1 MPFKVLIANRGE
13 IALRAIRACK
23 ELNISTVSVYSE
35 GDKDL
40 KHLKFS
46 DETVCIGPASPLESY
61 LNTPAIL
68 SAAELT
74 QVDGIYPGYGFLA
87 EDSNFAEMCEKSG
100 FKFIGP
106 NSETIKNMG
115 DKITAKTL
123 AEESGIQIVPGYKDD
138 IPEDPEEFKKIA
150 KNIGYPIMIK
160 ATAGGGGRG
169 MRVVE
174 SEDDLISS
182 AEITMQEAK
191 NAFGNEKIY
200 LEKFIP
206 NPRHIEIQVVG
217 DGKGHAIHLGTRDCS
232 MQRRHQKIIEEA
244 PAKNIDQD
252 ALDQT
257 YEASIKLCK
266 KLKYEGAGTI
276 EFLYENAE
284 FYFIEMNTRIQ
295 VEHPVTEMIT
305 GFDIVKAQLR
315 IALGMEITLQQES
328 INFNGHA
335 MECRINAED
344 PETFQPTKIGKH
356 CLIMAYSHIAHDCIV
371 GDHCIFSN
379 NSTLAGHISVGN
391 HVILA
396 GMTAV
401 HQFCSI
407 GDHAFVA
414 GGSLVRK
421 DIPPFVK
428 AAREPLSYAGVNS
441 VGLRRRGFDSDK
453 IKEIQSIYRILYQK
467 NFNNTQATQIIEA
480 EMEASTERDD
490 ILQFIR
496 LSQRGIMKGYIQN

>member
-35 GDKDL
+35 GDKDV

-74 QVDGIYPGYGFLA
+74 QVDAIYPGYGFLA

-106 NSETIKNMG
+106 SSETIKNMG

-123 AEESGIQIVPGYKDD
+123 AENSGIQIVPGYKND

-150 KNIGYPIMIK
+150 KEIGYPIMIK

-174 SEDDLISS
+174 NEDDLISS

-217 DGKGHAIHLGTRDCS
+217 DGKGHAIHLGSRDCS

-244 PAKNIDQD
+244 PAKNIDKN
-252 ALDQT
+252 ALEQT
-257 YEASIKLCK
+257 YEASINLCK

-276 EFLYENAE
+276 EFLYEDGE

-315 IALGMEITLQQES
+315 IALGMEISLSQES
-328 INFNGHA
+328 ITFNGHA

-344 PETFQPTKIGKH
+344 PETFQPSPGKITKMHTPGGFGIR
-356 CLIMAYSHIAHDCIV
+356 YDSHIYGGYTVPPYYDSLLAKIITQANSRNSAIKRMISALDEFFIDGIKTNHSLHQRILHDE
-371 GDHCIFSN
+371 
-379 NSTLAGHISVGN
+379 T
-391 HVILA
+391 
-396 GMTAV
+396 
-401 HQFCSI
+401 
-407 GDHAFVA
+407 FVA
-414 GGSLVRK
+414 NKHTINYLENEFLK
-421 DIPPFVK
+421 
-428 AAREPLSYAGVNS
+428 N
-441 VGLRRRGFDSDK
+441 DS
-453 IKEIQSIYRILYQK
+453 
-467 NFNNTQATQIIEA
+467 
-480 EMEASTERDD
+480 
-490 ILQFIR
+490 
-496 LSQRGIMKGYIQN
+496 

>member
-1 MPFKVLIANRGE
+1 MAFKVLIANRGE

-46 DETVCIGPASPLESY
+46 DETVCIGPSSPLESY
-61 LNTPAIL
+61 LNTAAIL

-74 QVDGIYPGYGFLA
+74 QVNAIYPGYGFLA

-106 NSETIKNMG
+106 ASGTIKSMG

-123 AEESGIQIVPGYKDD
+123 AEDAGIQIVPGYKED
-138 IPEDPEEFKKIA
+138 IPKNEEEFKKIA
-150 KNIGYPIMIK
+150 KDIGYPIMIK

-174 SEDDLISS
+174 HEDDLISH

-200 LEKFIP
+200 LEKFIA
-206 NPRHIEIQVVG
+206 NPRHIEVQIVG

-244 PAKNIDQD
+244 PARNINED
-252 ALDQT
+252 ALNKT
-257 YEASIKLCK
+257 YEACTNLCK
-266 KLKYEGAGTI
+266 KIKYEGVGTI
-276 EFLYENAE
+276 EFLYEDGE

-305 GFDIVKAQLR
+305 GFDLVKAQLR
-315 IALGMEITLQQES
+315 IALGMNITLNQEN
-328 INFNGHA
+328 IQFTGHS

-344 PETFQPTKIGKH
+344 PETFQPSPGKITKMHTPGGFGIR
-356 CLIMAYSHIAHDCIV
+356 YDSHIYGGYLVPPYYD
-371 GDHCIFSN
+371 SL
-379 NSTLAGHISVGN
+379 LA
-391 HVILA
+391 
-396 GMTAV
+396 
-401 HQFCSI
+401 
-407 GDHAFVA
+407 
-414 GGSLVRK
+414 
-421 DIPPFVK
+421 
-428 AAREPLSYAGVNS
+428 
-441 VGLRRRGFDSDK
+441 K
-453 IKEIQSIYRILYQK
+453 II
-467 NFNNTQATQIIEA
+467 TQANSRESAIKRMISALDEFFIDGIKTNHSLHQKILH
-480 EMEASTERDD
+480 DD
-490 ILQFIR
+490 TFLNNKHTINYLENEF
-496 LSQRGIMKGYIQN
+496 LKNVS

>member
-1 MPFKVLIANRGE
+1 MTFKVLIANRGE

-46 DETVCIGPASPLESY
+46 DETVCIGPSSPLESY
-61 LNTPAIL
+61 LNKAAIL

-74 QVDGIYPGYGFLA
+74 QVNAIYPGYGFLA

-106 NSETIKNMG
+106 ASGTIKSMG

-123 AEESGIQIVPGYKDD
+123 AEDAGIQIVPGYKED
-138 IPEDPEEFKKIA
+138 IPKNEEEFKKIA
-150 KNIGYPIMIK
+150 KDIGYPIMIK

-174 SEDDLISS
+174 NEDDLISH

-200 LEKFIP
+200 LEKFIA
-206 NPRHIEIQVVG
+206 NPRHIEVQIVG
-217 DGKGHAIHLGTRDCS
+217 DGKGNAIHLGTRDCS

-244 PAKNIDQD
+244 PARNINED
-252 ALDQT
+252 ALNKT
-257 YEASIKLCK
+257 YEACTNLCK
-266 KLKYEGAGTI
+266 KIKYEGVGTI
-276 EFLYENAE
+276 EFLYEDGE

-305 GFDIVKAQLR
+305 GFDLVKAQLR
-315 IALGMEITLQQES
+315 IALGMNITLNQEN
-328 INFNGHA
+328 IQFTGHS

-344 PETFQPTKIGKH
+344 PETFQPSPGKITKMHTPGGFGIR
-356 CLIMAYSHIAHDCIV
+356 YDSHIYGGYLVPPYYD
-371 GDHCIFSN
+371 SL
-379 NSTLAGHISVGN
+379 LA
-391 HVILA
+391 
-396 GMTAV
+396 
-401 HQFCSI
+401 
-407 GDHAFVA
+407 
-414 GGSLVRK
+414 
-421 DIPPFVK
+421 
-428 AAREPLSYAGVNS
+428 
-441 VGLRRRGFDSDK
+441 K
-453 IKEIQSIYRILYQK
+453 II
-467 NFNNTQATQIIEA
+467 TQANSRESAIKRMISALDEFFIDGIKTNHSLHQKILH
-480 EMEASTERDD
+480 DD
-490 ILQFIR
+490 TFLNNKHTINYLENEF
-496 LSQRGIMKGYIQN
+496 LKNVS

>member
-1 MPFKVLIANRGE
+1 MAFKVLIANRGE

-46 DETVCIGPASPLESY
+46 DETVCIGPSSPLESY
-61 LNTPAIL
+61 LNTAAIL

-74 QVDGIYPGYGFLA
+74 QVNAIYPGYGFLA

-106 NSETIKNMG
+106 ASGTIKSMG

-123 AEESGIQIVPGYKDD
+123 AEDAGIQIVPGYKED
-138 IPEDPEEFKKIA
+138 IPKNEEEFKKIA
-150 KNIGYPIMIK
+150 KDIGYPIMIK

-174 SEDDLISS
+174 HEDDLISH

-200 LEKFIP
+200 LEKFIA
-206 NPRHIEIQVVG
+206 NPRHIEVQIVG

-244 PAKNIDQD
+244 PARNINED
-252 ALDQT
+252 ALNKT
-257 YEASIKLCK
+257 YEACTNLCK
-266 KLKYEGAGTI
+266 KIKYEGVGTI
-276 EFLYENAE
+276 EFLYEDGE

-305 GFDIVKAQLR
+305 GFDLVKAQLR
-315 IALGMEITLQQES
+315 IALGMNITLNQKNIQ
-328 INFNGHA
+328 FTGHS

-344 PETFQPTKIGKH
+344 PETFQPSPGKITKMHTPGGFGIR
-356 CLIMAYSHIAHDCIV
+356 YDSHIYGGYLVPPYYD
-371 GDHCIFSN
+371 SL
-379 NSTLAGHISVGN
+379 LA
-391 HVILA
+391 
-396 GMTAV
+396 
-401 HQFCSI
+401 
-407 GDHAFVA
+407 
-414 GGSLVRK
+414 
-421 DIPPFVK
+421 
-428 AAREPLSYAGVNS
+428 
-441 VGLRRRGFDSDK
+441 K
-453 IKEIQSIYRILYQK
+453 II
-467 NFNNTQATQIIEA
+467 TQANSRESAIKRMISALDEFFIDGIKTNHSLHQKILH
-480 EMEASTERDD
+480 DD
-490 ILQFIR
+490 TFLNNKHTINYLENEF
-496 LSQRGIMKGYIQN
+496 LKNVS

>member
-1 MPFKVLIANRGE
+1 MSFKVLIANRGE

-74 QVDGIYPGYGFLA
+74 QVDAIYPGYGFLA

-106 NSETIKNMG
+106 SSKTIKNMG

-123 AEESGIQIVPGYKDD
+123 AEDSGIQIVPGYKND

-150 KNIGYPIMIK
+150 KEIGYPIMIK

-174 SEDDLISS
+174 NEDDLISS

-244 PAKNIDQD
+244 PAKNIDKNS
-252 ALDQT
+252 LEQT
-257 YEASIKLCK
+257 YEASINLCK
-266 KLKYEGAGTI
+266 QLKYEGAGTI
-276 EFLYENAE
+276 EFLYEDGE

-315 IALGMEITLQQES
+315 IALGMEISLSQES

-344 PETFQPTKIGKH
+344 PETFQPSPGTITKMHTPGGFGIR
-356 CLIMAYSHIAHDCIV
+356 YDSHIYGGYTVPPYYDSLLAKIITQANSRNSAIKRMISALDEFFIDGIKTNHSLHQRILHDE
-371 GDHCIFSN
+371 
-379 NSTLAGHISVGN
+379 T
-391 HVILA
+391 
-396 GMTAV
+396 
-401 HQFCSI
+401 
-407 GDHAFVA
+407 FVA
-414 GGSLVRK
+414 NKHTINYLENEFLK
-421 DIPPFVK
+421 
-428 AAREPLSYAGVNS
+428 N
-441 VGLRRRGFDSDK
+441 DS
-453 IKEIQSIYRILYQK
+453 
-467 NFNNTQATQIIEA
+467 
-480 EMEASTERDD
+480 
-490 ILQFIR
+490 
-496 LSQRGIMKGYIQN
+496 

>member
-46 DETVCIGPASPLESY
+46 DETVCIGPSSPLESY
-61 LNTPAIL
+61 LNTAAIL

-74 QVDGIYPGYGFLA
+74 QVNAIYPGYGFLA

-106 NSETIKNMG
+106 ASETIKNMG

-123 AEESGIQIVPGYKDD
+123 AEDAGIQIVPGYKED
-138 IPEDPEEFKKIA
+138 IPKNEEEFKKIA
-150 KNIGYPIMIK
+150 RDIGYPIMIK

-174 SEDDLISS
+174 HEDDLISH

-200 LEKFIP
+200 LEKFIG
-206 NPRHIEIQVVG
+206 NPRHIEVQIVG

-244 PAKNIDQD
+244 PARNINED
-252 ALDQT
+252 ALNKT
-257 YEASIKLCK
+257 YEACTNLCK
-266 KLKYEGAGTI
+266 KIKYEGVGTI
-276 EFLYENAE
+276 EFLYEDGE

-305 GFDIVKAQLR
+305 GFDLVKAQLR
-315 IALGMEITLQQES
+315 IALDMNITLNQEN
-328 INFNGHA
+328 IQFTGHS

-344 PETFQPTKIGKH
+344 PETFQPSPGKITKMHTPGGFGIR
-356 CLIMAYSHIAHDCIV
+356 YDSHIYGGYVVPPYYD
-371 GDHCIFSN
+371 SL
-379 NSTLAGHISVGN
+379 LA
-391 HVILA
+391 
-396 GMTAV
+396 
-401 HQFCSI
+401 
-407 GDHAFVA
+407 
-414 GGSLVRK
+414 
-421 DIPPFVK
+421 
-428 AAREPLSYAGVNS
+428 
-441 VGLRRRGFDSDK
+441 K
-453 IKEIQSIYRILYQK
+453 II
-467 NFNNTQATQIIEA
+467 TQANSRESAIKRMISALDEFFIDGIKTNHSLHQKILH
-480 EMEASTERDD
+480 DD
-490 ILQFIR
+490 TFLKNKHTINYLENEF
-496 LSQRGIMKGYIQN
+496 LKNVS